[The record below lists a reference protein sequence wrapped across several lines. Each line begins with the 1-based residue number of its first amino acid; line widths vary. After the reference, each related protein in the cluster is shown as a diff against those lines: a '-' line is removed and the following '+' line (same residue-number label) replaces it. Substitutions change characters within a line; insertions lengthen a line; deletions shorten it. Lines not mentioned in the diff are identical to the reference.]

1 MKYHE
6 YNQKGLNE
14 CIQKKMSAETTLI
27 QNLVFM
33 DTKQYCDTVT
43 ISEKLLANGIAYV
56 VVIFVTQ

>member
-1 MKYHE
+1 
-6 YNQKGLNE
+6 
-14 CIQKKMSAETTLI
+14 MSAETTLI